1 MTPKIP
7 KYQLHRGSGQAKVRL
22 NGRDFYLGS
31 YGTPESRRLY
41 DELVE
46 KWLQN
51 GRTIPGGRGGG
62 SSAPDS
68 ESGSGFNEITVVELC
83 AQYFQ
88 HCKGYYGDG
97 GGRLTGSVDNAK
109 QMIKR
114 VKEIAGT
121 LPVSQ
126 FGPKRLKA
134 FQSLCIKERL
144 SRRYVNKLSDT
155 LRLMFGWGV
164 AEEIVPVETW
174 QALKAAPNIRKGKT
188 AARETSP
195 VMPIDDAAVDATL
208 SRLPPVPRDMV
219 RLQRLTGARPGEIC
233 SIRPCDVDRGGEVWF
248 YVPAA
253 HKNSHRDL
261 PRVIAIG
268 PQGQAVLTAY
278 LDRPE
283 DSFCFSPAES
293 ERLRLL
299 DLRRNRKSKVQPSQV
314 SRRRKRPQHNPGAR
328 YTSMAYSNAVR
339 KAAIAA
345 GVEVWTPNRLRHS
358 AATQIEGQFTLD
370 DAQAVLGH
378 SSPKM
383 TRRYS
388 DAQRRLAAQVMKEI
402 G

>member
-7 KYQLHRGSGQAKVRL
+7 KYQLHKGTGQAKVRL

-51 GRTIPGGRGGG
+51 GRTIPGGGG

-68 ESGSGFNEITVVELC
+68 VSGFNEITVVELS
-83 AQYFQ
+83 ARYFR
-88 HCKGYYGDG
+88 HCKEYYSDG

-114 VKEIAGT
+114 LKEIAGT

-126 FGPKRLKA
+126 FGPKGLKA
-134 FQSLCIKERL
+134 FQALCIKERL

-164 AEEIVPVETW
+164 AEEIVPVATW

-188 AARETSP
+188 SARETSP

-208 SRLPPVPRDMV
+208 PCLPPVPRDMV

-233 SIRPCDVDRGGEVWF
+233 VLRPCDVDRSAEVWF
-248 YVPAA
+248 YVPQR
-253 HKNSHRDL
+253 HKTEHLDKS
-261 PRVIAIG
+261 RVIAIG
-268 PQGQAVLTAY
+268 PRGQAVLLPY
-278 LDRPE
+278 LDR
-283 DSFCFSPAES
+283 DQAAYCFSPTES
-293 ERLRLL
+293 ETLRRL
-299 DLRRNRKSKVQPSQV
+299 DLRRNRKTSVQPSQAGKV
-314 SRRRKRPQHNPGAR
+314 RRTKRPKTKPGER
-328 YTSMAYSNAVR
+328 YTTLTYSNAVR
-339 KAAIAA
+339 RAAIAA

-388 DAQRRLAAQVMKEI
+388 DAQRRVAAQVMKEI